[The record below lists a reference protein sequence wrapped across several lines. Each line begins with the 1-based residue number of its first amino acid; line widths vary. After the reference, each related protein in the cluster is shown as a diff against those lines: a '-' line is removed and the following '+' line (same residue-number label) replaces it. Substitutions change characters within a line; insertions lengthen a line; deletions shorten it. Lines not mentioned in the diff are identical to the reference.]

1 VREAERLRIP
11 IIGLVDTNV
20 DPDPVTYPIPGNDD
34 AIRSCNLVIRALAEA
49 VNTGRQ
55 KVSAQ
60 ELQQQ
65 QQAQA
70 LAAQEAAAAA
80 ESAPEGEAEQAA
92 PTATPEPPGDE
103 APADETPADA
113 AAEVTDAPAAAPA
126 DATSGEEAYMAAEIS
141 AQLVRELREKTGG
154 GMMDCKRALQ
164 DTNGD
169 LEAAVVLL
177 REKGMANAAKRAD
190 RATTEGL
197 VGYRLADDNSRGT
210 MVAVGCET
218 EPVSKNEEFQA
229 FGKKALDLVE
239 AGGIDAIS
247 QLDQERAELSGK
259 LGENIAIAGAA
270 RFEAVDGGRLAA
282 YVHPPANKLGVL
294 LHVRGGDDELARN
307 LAMHISWSD
316 PRWIGREDVPDDLVA
331 AEREIYL
338 NSDEVQ
344 SKPEQAREKIV
355 TGMLDKRFF
364 AERGGVLADQPWIHD
379 GSLTVGKVLADAG
392 AAVLEFQRFSLA
404 G

>member
-1 VREAERLRIP
+1 
-11 IIGLVDTNV
+11 
-20 DPDPVTYPIPGNDD
+20 
-34 AIRSCNLVIRALAEA
+34 
-49 VNTGRQ
+49 
-55 KVSAQ
+55 
-60 ELQQQ
+60 
-65 QQAQA
+65 
-70 LAAQEAAAAA
+70 
-80 ESAPEGEAEQAA
+80 
-92 PTATPEPPGDE
+92 
-103 APADETPADA
+103 
-113 AAEVTDAPAAAPA
+113 
-126 DATSGEEAYMAAEIS
+126 MAAEIS
-141 AQLVRELREKTGG
+141 AQLVRELRDRTGA

-169 LEAAVVLL
+169 MEAAVVLL

-197 VGYRLADDNSRGT
+197 VGYRLADDRSRGT

-229 FGKKALDLVE
+229 FGQKALDLVE
-239 AGGIDAIS
+239 AEGIDAVPE
-247 QLDQERAELSGK
+247 LDEERIELSGK

-270 RFEAVDGGRLAA
+270 RFEAVNGGRLAA

-294 LHVRGGDDELARN
+294 LHLRGGDDELGRN

-316 PRWIGREDVPDDLVA
+316 PRWIGREDVPEELIT

-379 GSLTVGKVLADAG
+379 GSVTVGKVLADAG
-392 AAVLEFQRFSLA
+392 AEVLEFQRFSLA

>member
-1 VREAERLRIP
+1 MP
-11 IIGLVDTNV
+11 
-20 DPDPVTYPIPGNDD
+20 
-34 AIRSCNLVIRALAEA
+34 
-49 VNTGRQ
+49 
-55 KVSAQ
+55 
-60 ELQQQ
+60 
-65 QQAQA
+65 
-70 LAAQEAAAAA
+70 
-80 ESAPEGEAEQAA
+80 
-92 PTATPEPPGDE
+92 
-103 APADETPADA
+103 
-113 AAEVTDAPAAAPA
+113 
-126 DATSGEEAYMAAEIS
+126 AEIS
-141 AQLVRELREKTGG
+141 AGLVRELRERTGA

-169 LEAAVVLL
+169 MESAVVLL

-197 VGYRLADDNSRGT
+197 VGYRLADDGSRGT

-239 AGGIDAIS
+239 AEGIDALT
-247 QLDQERAELSGK
+247 QLDEERTELSGK

-270 RFEAVDGGRLAA
+270 RFEAVDGGRLGA

-294 LHVRGGDDELARN
+294 LHLRGGDDELARN
-307 LAMHISWSD
+307 LAMHVSWSD
-316 PRWIGREDVPDDLVA
+316 PRWIGREDVPEDLIA

-364 AERGGVLADQPWIHD
+364 AERGGVLGDQPWIHD
-379 GSLTVGKVLADAG
+379 GSQTVGKVLADAG
-392 AAVLEFQRFSLA
+392 AEVLEFQRFSLA